1 MEFTAELL
9 DASHDRTDFSCGKDA
24 LDHYIRQQVSQD
36 VKRKLA
42 VCFVVAD
49 KDGISN
55 KVIGYY
61 TLSNGGIPREAVPE
75 KYQKKFPSSYR
86 SIPTTLIGR
95 LARDQRAV
103 GKRMGEFLLIDAL
116 FKCHNSAK
124 TIASFA
130 VIVDPIDEEA
140 RSFYAKYGF
149 ITLPDSQ
156 RMFLSMKMVNELFRI

>member
-1 MEFTAELL
+1 MEFKSELL
-9 DASHDRTDFSCGKDA
+9 DSSHDRTDFSCGKEA
-24 LDHYIRQQVSQD
+24 LDHYIRHQVSQD

-55 KVIGYY
+55 KVIGYF
-61 TLSNGGIPREAVPE
+61 TLSNGGIPRDTVPE
-75 KYQKKFPSSYR
+75 KYQKNFPKAYQ

-116 FKCHNSAK
+116 YKCFNSSR
-124 TIASFA
+124 TVASFA
-130 VIVDPIDEEA
+130 VIVDPIDDDA

-149 ITLPDSQ
+149 LTLPDSQ
-156 RMFLSMKMVNELFRI
+156 RMFLSMKKVNELFRS

>member
-9 DASHDRTDFSCGKDA
+9 DASHDRTDFSCGKES
-24 LDHYIRQQVSQD
+24 LDHYIRFQVNQD
-36 VKRKLA
+36 VKRKLS

-49 KDGISN
+49 KH
-55 KVIGYY
+55 KEPFTVIGYY

-130 VIVDPIDEEA
+130 VIVDPIDDEA
-140 RSFYAKYGF
+140 RSFYSKYGF

-156 RMFLSMKMVNELFRI
+156 RMFLSMKKVRELFK